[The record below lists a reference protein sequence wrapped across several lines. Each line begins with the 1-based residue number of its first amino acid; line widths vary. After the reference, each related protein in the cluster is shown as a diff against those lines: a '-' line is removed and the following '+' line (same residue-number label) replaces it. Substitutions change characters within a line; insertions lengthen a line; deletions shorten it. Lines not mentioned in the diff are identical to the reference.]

1 MSSVLPTLD
10 SRGLDLATL
19 SIARISLCH
28 EGGGDVATV
37 GIPLMAW
44 VRWQLFGGDVT
55 IEQSQAT
62 ISCFDTSSSPPRASL
77 HFSVYLGLFRNGTEN
92 IRKHTEVWGGDIYRI
107 LCTIFGFCVK

>member
-10 SRGLDLATL
+10 SPGLDLATL

-62 ISCFDTSSSPPRASL
+62 ISCFDASTPRLGHLYTSQCTLGFSEMEPRIYGNIPKFGGGIYIESCVL
-77 HFSVYLGLFRNGTEN
+77 FSVF
-92 IRKHTEVWGGDIYRI
+92 V
-107 LCTIFGFCVK
+107 